1 MVRFIRDLTWKGG
14 GRGRGRGGGFPA
26 FQSEGAAMEKNL
38 LPQVH
43 CLVCNGRNK
52 KKLGSEA

>member
-1 MVRFIRDLTWKGG
+1 MVAVV
-14 GRGRGRGGGFPA
+14 GFPA
-26 FQSEGAAMEKNL
+26 FQSEGAAMEKIL

-52 KKLGSEA
+52 RLGSEV